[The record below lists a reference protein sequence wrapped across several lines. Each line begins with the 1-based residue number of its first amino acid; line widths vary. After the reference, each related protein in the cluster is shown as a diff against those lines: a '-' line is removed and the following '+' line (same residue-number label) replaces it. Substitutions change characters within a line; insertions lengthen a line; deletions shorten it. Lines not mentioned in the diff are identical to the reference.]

1 MENMLNTNKNRL
13 SADLYLIIHG
23 VWRMGMKSK
32 QDDLDWKFQTYRGT
46 NVDNDML
53 WGR

>member
-32 QDDLDWKFQTYRGT
+32 QDDLDWKFQTYWVT
-46 NVDNDML
+46 NVDYDML
-53 WGR
+53 